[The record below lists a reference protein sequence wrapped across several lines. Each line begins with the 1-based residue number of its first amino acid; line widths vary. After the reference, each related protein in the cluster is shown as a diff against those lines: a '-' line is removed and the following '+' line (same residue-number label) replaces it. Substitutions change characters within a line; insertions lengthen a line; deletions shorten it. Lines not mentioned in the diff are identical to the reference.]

1 MTPRPTPL
9 FLAGRPVSTGTPL
22 DVTSPWDGSVVGQT
36 WQADDATYEAAA
48 DACVTAAPTVAAMP
62 VHARAAILQ
71 RVAAGL
77 GTARET
83 FARRIALEA
92 GKPIR
97 DARTE
102 VDRARMTF
110 QVAAEEAR
118 RLAGGGD
125 VLPMDLAPHGEG
137 RVAMTRR
144 VPLGPIA
151 AISPFNFPL
160 NLVAHKLAPAF
171 AAGNPVL
178 LKPASRTPLSALAL
192 AELMRECGLPDGALS
207 VVPMDR
213 SVGDRLVGDDRFRML
228 TFTGSSEVGWAMKA
242 RAGRKKVVLEL
253 GGNAGVIVDASA
265 DASEAARRVATGGFA
280 FAGQSCIS
288 VQRVYV
294 HEACWQA
301 FVDALLPAVEA
312 LRVGDP
318 LEDATAVGPLIT
330 TGDVERV
337 TTWIREATDAG
348 VQVLAGGSALGPR
361 LFAPTVLTGVPRAAR
376 VCADEV
382 FGPVVVAEPVT
393 SFDEAI
399 AAVNDS
405 AFGLQAGVFTAD
417 LEHALA
423 AFDRLEVG
431 GVLINDVPT
440 FRIDHMP
447 YGGVKD
453 SGLGREGP
461 RYTIEEMSE
470 LRLLIIRKDK

>member
-9 FLAGRPVSTGTPL
+9 FLAGHPVAAGTPL
-22 DVTSPWDGSVVGQT
+22 DVTRPWDGSLVGQT
-36 WQADDATYEAAA
+36 WQADDATYDAAA
-48 DACVTAAPTVAAMP
+48 DACVAAAPMVAAMP
-62 VHARAAILQ
+62 VHARGAILQ
-71 RVAAGL
+71 RVSAGL
-77 GTARET
+77 GAARET
-83 FARRIALEA
+83 FARRIAEEA

-118 RLAGGGD
+118 RLAGGGE

-207 VVPMDR
+207 VLPMDR
-213 SVGDRLVGDDRFRML
+213 TVGDRLVGDDRFRML

-265 DASEAARRVATGGFA
+265 DVPEAARRIATGGFA

-288 VQRVYV
+288 VQRAYV

-301 FVDALLPAVEA
+301 FLDALLAAVEA

-318 LEDATAVGPLIT
+318 LDDATAVGPLIT
-330 TGDVERV
+330 GGDVERV
-337 TTWIREATDAG
+337 TTWVREATDAG
-348 VQVLAGGSALGPR
+348 ARVLAGGRALGPR
-361 LFAPTVLTGVPRAAR
+361 LFAPTVLTGVPRTAR

-382 FGPVVVAEPVT
+382 FGPVVVVEPVA
-393 SFDEAI
+393 SFDEAV

-405 AFGLQAGVFTAD
+405 VFGLQAGVFTAD
-417 LEHALA
+417 LEHALV

-447 YGGVKD
+447 YGGVKH

-461 RYTIEEMSE
+461 HYTIDEMSE
-470 LRLLIIRKDK
+470 LRLLIIRR